1 MPAAKCENCGH
12 LFHWR
17 NQRGVRLK
25 DFKCPECGAS
35 GIKRAVW
42 EKITSIR
49 MASIGNIFHLTSQ
62 STLTGHSPAGYL
74 GARFLRGIN
83 NAIR

>member
-42 EKITSIR
+42 GKDYEYKD
-49 MASIGNIFHLTSQ
+49 GKYWKYFPLNK
-62 STLTGHSPAGYL
+62 P
-74 GARFLRGIN
+74 IN
-83 NAIR
+83 SDRA